1 MQLEWILEVTG
12 LTDRRRHTPREL
24 SGGQQQRVAIARA
37 LIGNPEILFADE
49 PTGNLDSNTS
59 DDVMNSICDVMRAR
73 NKTLV
78 MVTHD
83 PHMAE
88 FADKVIQIL
97 DGKVVSIEYNDH
109 SNSNASARV
118 RFKVWF
124 MLFLPPVQPCLLYT
138 SRCV

>member
-1 MQLEWILEVTG
+1 M
-12 LTDRRRHTPREL
+12 TDPDI
-24 SGGQQQRVAIARA
+24 V
-37 LIGNPEILFADE
+37 FADE

-59 DDVMNSICDVMRAR
+59 DDVMRSICDVMRAR

-109 SNSNASARV
+109 SDSKTNQTEVKQGEETA
-118 RFKVWF
+118 
-124 MLFLPPVQPCLLYT
+124 
-138 SRCV
+138 